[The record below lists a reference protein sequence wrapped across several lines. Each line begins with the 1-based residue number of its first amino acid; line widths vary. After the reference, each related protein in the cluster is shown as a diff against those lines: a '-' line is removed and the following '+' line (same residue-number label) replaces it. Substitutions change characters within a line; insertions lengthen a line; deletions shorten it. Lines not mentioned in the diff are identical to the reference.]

1 MNLTHLQSFMLV
13 AKMHSFSAASEQ
25 LGASKGLV
33 SRHVKSLED
42 EMGCQLLH
50 RTTRRV
56 SMTEAGQ
63 ALFGKACEIERLA
76 NEAGR
81 LVQDLTQDSC
91 GTLKF
96 TAPTELG
103 KKLLS
108 PMLLQFIAEYPQVK
122 LELCFE
128 QNIQDVEFGK
138 FDLALRTSIAHS
150 DNLIARYLGRIRHVL
165 VVSPAHP
172 AAAEVRHPDDLRH
185 YRLLSSG
192 ETQWVFE
199 PLAGDSLTLT
209 FEPALCSSN
218 YATTHQLT
226 LSGTGIASLPY
237 YLVEEDIAQHK
248 LTLLVPQWQCY
259 PHELYMVYAKQS
271 HYPKKLR
278 DLQHKLQTWCETH
291 SKYVG

>member
-1 MNLTHLQSFMLV
+1 MLV

-103 KKLLS
+103 QK
-108 PMLLQFIAEYPQVK
+108 IAESYAAPVYCCVSSS
-122 LELCFE
+122 ET
-128 QNIQDVEFGK
+128 
-138 FDLALRTSIAHS
+138 RT
-150 DNLIARYLGRIRHVL
+150 
-165 VVSPAHP
+165 
-172 AAAEVRHPDDLRH
+172 
-185 YRLLSSG
+185 
-192 ETQWVFE
+192 VF
-199 PLAGDSLTLT
+199 
-209 FEPALCSSN
+209 
-218 YATTHQLT
+218 
-226 LSGTGIASLPY
+226 
-237 YLVEEDIAQHK
+237 
-248 LTLLVPQWQCY
+248 
-259 PHELYMVYAKQS
+259 
-271 HYPKKLR
+271 
-278 DLQHKLQTWCETH
+278 
-291 SKYVG
+291 